1 MTHPSIAR
9 VCKCYSAVRCYT
21 GHTGVARCTGV
32 HWCCTGVDWSAF
44 QSSLQTIERAA
55 SCAGT
60 TTSRTLET
68 SQRPD
73 SIVILSI
80 PQIDRGEIDSWRAS
94 RVVARLINRKHG
106 AHLVL
111 QSSAV
116 PHRCSSETA
125 AVSPFPYLQKR
136 MIDARKKEALESYL
150 RKILYRSSI
159 RRRQNELFAFRSSF
173 ILFVPANDVR
183 IKRMTKRSNS
193 NRDFVVPLLRPA

>member
-1 MTHPSIAR
+1 MRTCSRAYPLCSRPVAPSFRGNFQLLIPLANSDSKQLDTMTHPSIAR

-60 TTSRTLET
+60 TASRTLET

-106 AHLVL
+106 AHLVSFAVL
-111 QSSAV
+111 QSSAA
-116 PHRCSSETA
+116 PHRC
-125 AVSPFPYLQKR
+125 
-136 MIDARKKEALESYL
+136 
-150 RKILYRSSI
+150 
-159 RRRQNELFAFRSSF
+159 FR
-173 ILFVPANDVR
+173 
-183 IKRMTKRSNS
+183 
-193 NRDFVVPLLRPA
+193 